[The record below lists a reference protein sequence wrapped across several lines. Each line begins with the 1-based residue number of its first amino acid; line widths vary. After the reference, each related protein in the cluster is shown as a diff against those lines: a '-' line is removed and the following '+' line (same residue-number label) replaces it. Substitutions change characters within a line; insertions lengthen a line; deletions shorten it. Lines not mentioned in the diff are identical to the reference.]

1 MAIEVNQD
9 LAAEVGGSLLPTGV
23 YQTAE
28 EIPDDRVLL
37 FTADGLRY
45 TVTKEIQP
53 NVVFRYFRNL
63 RKLGDT
69 EALAHLLHDV
79 LGEDVMDVLAENTNL
94 TKPEFQ
100 AVMRAAQ
107 KHTMGAAQDLMGN

>member
-1 MAIEVNQD
+1 MAIEVNED
-9 LAAEVGGSLLPTGV
+9 LDTNIGGSLLPAGV
-23 YQTAE
+23 YQTDE
-28 EIPDDRVLL
+28 EIPEDRVLL

-45 TVTKEIQP
+45 TVTREIQP

-63 RKLGDT
+63 RKLGDN

-94 TKPEFQ
+94 TKPEFR
-100 AVMRAAQ
+100 AVMKAAQ
-107 KHTMGAAQDLMGN
+107 KHTMGAAQELMGN